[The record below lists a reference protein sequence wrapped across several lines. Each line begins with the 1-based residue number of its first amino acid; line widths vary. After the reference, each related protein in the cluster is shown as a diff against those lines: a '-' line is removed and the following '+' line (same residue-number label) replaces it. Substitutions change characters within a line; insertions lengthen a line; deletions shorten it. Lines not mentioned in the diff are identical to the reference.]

1 MLGLVGVGIVITTSD
16 FAGKLTSGIGRRRTS
31 VVVVVVVVVSS
42 SSISDMD
49 VDSKIGM
56 GLGLNWDGIP
66 GDTRWVGASRN
77 KLLLEGLGLG
87 ECHCQ
92 SWEMGIVTKGNSIQE

>member
-1 MLGLVGVGIVITTSD
+1 MLGSVGVGIVITTSD
-16 FAGKLTSGIGRRRTS
+16 FAGKLIRGIGRRRTS
-31 VVVVVVVVVSS
+31 VVVVVSS

-49 VDSKIGM
+49 VDMDVDS
-56 GLGLNWDGIP
+56 L